1 MFNCEECDFKSGS
14 MTLMQRHKNVDHC
27 TKKSVP
33 TRKSKRLNCNY
44 CENKFNKNETLQ
56 KHMEKFHK
64 EKLGKENIRS
74 RKEDM
79 KVTNQND
86 LPNSEKSQTSIYEV
100 QQGATRLRNN
110 KILKSPW
117 FPNN

>member
-1 MFNCEECDFKSGS
+1 
-14 MTLMQRHKNVDHC
+14 
-27 TKKSVP
+27 
-33 TRKSKRLNCNY
+33 
-44 CENKFNKNETLQ
+44 
-56 KHMEKFHK
+56 MEKFHK
-64 EKLGKENIRS
+64 EKSGKENIRS

-86 LPNSEKSQTSIYEV
+86 LPNSEKSQTSIYKV
-100 QQGATRLRNN
+100 QQGATRLQNN